1 METSRRDDESTVST
15 QEFREGS
22 AEQEEVYSR
31 SVEGKRTTETKREFA
46 ERRCGANLLYK
57 WWPPASIRSS
67 GLIERAHQP
76 FEITRREMAYQS
88 VRLDD
93 LQQCPGYY
101 TSLLRDFSLQEPTR
115 TEV

>member
-46 ERRCGANLLYK
+46 ERRCEANLLYK
-57 WWPPASIRSS
+57 WWPPASICSS
-67 GLIERAHQP
+67 GSIAPAIRNNK
-76 FEITRREMAYQS
+76 TRDGLPKCKIRRPPA
-88 VRLDD
+88 VPWVLLLAPARL
-93 LQQCPGYY
+93 LA
-101 TSLLRDFSLQEPTR
+101 TR
-115 TEV
+115 TRTYRGVV